1 MANSVSE
8 VLVTNAP
15 LERRAGDVDL
25 EAGAIVDFWG
35 VVRKLEGNNEIN
47 GIDYEAHTEMAE
59 HQLRLI
65 AECAAT
71 KFPLRKII
79 VHHRIGF
86 VQIGEASLWL
96 QVRAQHREAAFAAS
110 LWIVDELKKKVP
122 IWKRPRYK
130 IDQQEHLRSP
140 MPATA

>member
-8 VLVTNAP
+8 VLLTKARLEAP
-15 LERRAGDVDL
+15 KDDVDP

-35 VVRKLEGNNEIN
+35 VVRKLEGGREIE
-47 GIDYEAHTEMAE
+47 GIDYEAHTEMAQ

-65 AECAAT
+65 TECAME
-71 KFPLRKII
+71 KFELRKII
-79 VHHRIGF
+79 LHHRIGF
-86 VQIGEASLWL
+86 VRTGEASLWL

-110 LWIVDELKKKVP
+110 LWIVDELKKRVP

-130 IDQQEHLRSP
+130 IDNQEQPRLP
-140 MPATA
+140 IPATA